1 MSIISKIGPCNE
13 FHAGRVGERFA
24 IHGDIRDKVKRQE
37 IGFSDLAP
45 SGGGPVFAQ
54 VERMAD
60 HLYKTVRTTENVAE
74 LVNDSVPNRHAAL
87 HGLVSYRTMKSS
99 LNALI
104 MTEFMFRITP
114 LVNAA

>member
-1 MSIISKIGPCNE
+1 MS
-13 FHAGRVGERFA
+13 ERFA

-37 IGFSDLAP
+37 IAFSDLAP
-45 SGGGPVFAQ
+45 PGGGPVFAQ
-54 VERMAD
+54 FERMAD
-60 HLYKTVRTTENVAE
+60 HLYKTVCTTENVAE

-104 MTEFMFRITP
+104 MTEFMFRIIP
-114 LVNAA
+114 LGRVDEFDQA